1 MSNRKFVVNRLIDMA
16 RSESFASKLKKIFEE
31 NHMKQAS
38 VNKDWTQAKPKS
50 EEWHQFLKRISDDK
64 SDNNGF
70 D

>member
-38 VNKDWTQAKPKS
+38 VKKDWAAANPKS
-50 EEWHQFLKRISDDK
+50 EEKHQFLKRISDDK

>member
-1 MSNRKFVVNRLIDMA
+1 MNNRNFFVNKLIDMA

-31 NHMKQAS
+31 NHIKQAS
-38 VNKDWTQAKPKS
+38 VNKEWAEAKPKG
-50 EEWHQFLKRISDDK
+50 EEKHQFLKRISDDK